1 MGSESPVSAASKC
14 CSSATRR
21 NIRDSRVVTTSQP
34 ADSITQLRVCRT
46 AGFQL
51 VERIRFA
58 TGPFCVLLIISFG
71 YRFAVS
77 TLTRY
82 TTEGG
87 KQRGRTVIGNDS
99 FIGVDPAINS
109 SSFRNGDQRAV
120 GAILTH

>member
-1 MGSESPVSAASKC
+1 MRSIVLLSCLSSFQFFLCYFALFFFFFFFSSRRRHTRFDCDWSSDV
-14 CSSATRR
+14 CSS
-21 NIRDSRVVTTSQP
+21 D
-34 ADSITQLRVCRT
+34 L
-46 AGFQL
+46 
-51 VERIRFA
+51 